1 MENKISIKNVTF
13 SYDRKVKQLKGI
25 DFDVKKGECVVLI
38 GKSGCG
44 KSSLTRTING
54 LIPSFYQGNLHGN
67 IFIGNTKINDLSS
80 WEVGRLTG
88 NVFQDPRSQFFAN
101 EVGGEVAF
109 GCENLGLSHEKIV
122 DRVNKSAKDL
132 EIQDI
137 LEESIYT
144 LSYGMRQK
152 VAIAS
157 AKAVDPD
164 IYILDEP
171 SANLDIKSTKL
182 LGEMIEY
189 LKRLGKTIVIVEHRL
204 YYLNGIADTYVLMD
218 EGRIVK
224 RFSQNEINN
233 MGTLELKDIGL
244 RAIDLKSIELPKK
257 EVSNIKTVYFEVSNI
272 VKNVGKKEILK
283 DINFSFDTNEIIA
296 LVGRNGAGKSTLGKI
311 VSGVVKE
318 SNGNI
323 ILSKKSLKS
332 KQRISKIWYIP
343 QDLDSQL
350 FGEDLLDELMTG
362 LKGDENLKYKAE
374 KILLEL
380 DLQNYKDRHPS
391 TLSGGQKQRLVLGV
405 AIMHGA
411 KVIVLDEPTSGL
423 DGINMMRVSKVIRN
437 MNKSGT
443 KFLIISHDAEFIL
456 NACDRIIKLDEGKIV
471 EDYYLNLSSTLLLL
485 QSMGY

>member
-1 MENKISIKNVTF
+1 MKNKISIKNVTF
-13 SYDRKVKQLKGI
+13 SYDEKNEQLKEI
-25 DFDVKKGECVVLI
+25 NLDVKKGECVVLI

-54 LIPSFYQGNLHGN
+54 LIPNFYQGSLHGN
-67 IFIGNTKINDLSS
+67 IFIDNIKINDLSS
-80 WEVGRLTG
+80 WEIAKITG

-109 GCENLGLSHEKIV
+109 GCENLGMSHEKIV
-122 DRVNKSAKDL
+122 HRVNKSSEDMG
-132 EIQDI
+132 IQDI

-144 LSYGMRQK
+144 LSYGIRQK

-157 AKAVDPD
+157 AKAIDPD

-171 SANLDIKSTKL
+171 SSNLDIQSTKS

-189 LKRLGKTIVIVEHRL
+189 LKSLKKTIIIAEHRI

-218 EGRIVK
+218 EGKIVNK
-224 RFSQNEINN
+224 FSSNEINN
-233 MGTLELKDIGL
+233 MGTLKLKNMGL
-244 RAIDLKSIELPKK
+244 RAIDLKSIELQQK
-257 EVSNIKTVYFEVSNI
+257 EVSNIKNVHFEMLNI
-272 VKNVGKKEILK
+272 EKNIGKKQILK
-283 DINFSFDTNEIIA
+283 DISFNFDTNEIIA
-296 LVGRNGAGKSTLGKI
+296 LVGRNGAGKSTLGRI
-311 VSGVVKE
+311 AAGVMKE
-318 SNGNI
+318 SKGNV
-323 ILSKKSLKS
+323 ILEKDRLGP
-332 KQRISKIWYIP
+332 KQRIGNIWYIP

-362 LKGDENLKYKAE
+362 LKADENLKYKAE
-374 KILLEL
+374 EILIKL

-391 TLSGGQKQRLVLGV
+391 TLSGGQKQRLALGV
-405 AIMHGA
+405 AIIHGA

-423 DGINMMRVSKVIRN
+423 DGVNMKRVSKVIRN
-437 MNKSGT
+437 MNKNGT

-471 EDYYLNLSSTLLLL
+471 EDYYLNASSTLLLL
-485 QSMGY
+485 QLMGY